1 MLLSNKNISNM
12 RSICICIAVLF
23 FSFSFSQK
31 KELRQIKR
39 LIGEKFFQE
48 AESVLNSSKDLLLS
62 GDSKTDAQYYY
73 YATKIYT
80 EIESFVLATNSLEK
94 LMSINTSFYNSEMKL
109 DYKNLE
115 EILVVA
121 LVNSAVADNS
131 SKKWMDG
138 VDKLL
143 LAYEMD
149 KETNI
154 DYLYFAA
161 SGAVNAENFDLALQY
176 YLSLKEK
183 NYTGIKDEY
192 FITNIQSGVEEK
204 VTETEYK
211 IYQSSKE
218 YMNPRIGQTES
229 RYPEIVKNI
238 ALIYVKKG
246 EDDLAIEAINEARSI
261 QPDDLYLILNEA
273 DLYIRLSNNAKDDN
287 LRSQYRQKFKDIMT
301 LAVEKDPENG
311 ILYYN
316 LGIISSEQGESADAK
331 SYFEKAI
338 KFKPDYVD
346 SYVAIV
352 NILLEEQSVIINDM
366 DEIAMSNKRSDIAK
380 YDQLKEDLNDVWRK
394 CIPYC
399 EMALEYDPNDL
410 EVLKL
415 LSQFYYKLDNIEGYK
430 RISAKIEELTN

>member
-1 MLLSNKNISNM
+1 M
-12 RSICICIAVLF
+12 RSIYIYVAVLF

-39 LIGEKFFQE
+39 LIDEKFFQE
-48 AESVLNSSKDLLLS
+48 AESVLNSNKDFLLS

-115 EILVVA
+115 ETLVVA

-131 SKKWMDG
+131 SNKWMDG

-149 KETNI
+149 KDANI

-161 SGAVNAENFDLALQY
+161 SGAVNAEKFDLALQY

-273 DLYIRLSNNAKDDN
+273 DLYIRLSNNATDDN
-287 LRSQYRQKFKDIMT
+287 LRSQYRLKFKDIMT

-338 KFKPDYVD
+338 EFKPDYVD

-352 NILLEEQSVIINDM
+352 NILLEEQSIIISDM

-415 LSQFYYKLDNIEGYK
+415 LSQFYYKLDNIDGYK
-430 RISAKIEELTN
+430 KINAKIEELSN

>member
-1 MLLSNKNISNM
+1 M
-12 RSICICIAVLF
+12 RTIFIYIAVLF

-39 LIGEKFFQE
+39 LIDEKFFQE
-48 AESVLNSSKDLLLS
+48 AESTLKSNKDFLLS

-80 EIESFVLATNSLEK
+80 EIKSFKLAKNSLEE
-94 LMSINTSFYNSEMKL
+94 LMSINPSYYNAEMKL

-121 LVNSAVADNS
+121 LVNAAVADNS
-131 SKKWMDG
+131 SKKWMEG

-149 KETNI
+149 KDNNI

-161 SGAVNAENFDLALQY
+161 SGAVNAENFDLALEY
-176 YLSLKEK
+176 YLQLKEK

-192 FITNIQSGVEEK
+192 FITNVESGVEEK

-218 YMNPRIGQTES
+218 YINPRIGQTES

-246 EDDLAIEAINEARSI
+246 EDELAIEAINEARSI

-273 DLYIRLSNNAKDDN
+273 DLYIRLSNNASDDN
-287 LRSQYRQKFKDIMT
+287 LRSQYRLKFKEIMT

-316 LGIISSEQGESADAK
+316 LGIISSEQGESDDAK

-338 KFKPDYVD
+338 EFKPDYTD

-352 NILLEEQSVIINDM
+352 NILLQEQTVIIGEM
-366 DEIAMSNKRSDIAK
+366 DKIAMSNKRSDIAK
-380 YDQLKEDLNDVWRK
+380 YDQLKEDLNEVWRK

-399 EMALEYDPNDL
+399 EKALEYDPNDL

-415 LSQFYYKLDNIEGYK
+415 LSQFYYKLDNLDGYK
-430 RISAKIEELTN
+430 EINAKIEQLSN

>member
-1 MLLSNKNISNM
+1 M
-12 RSICICIAVLF
+12 RTIFIYIAVLF

-39 LIGEKFFQE
+39 LIDEKFFQE
-48 AESVLNSSKDLLLS
+48 AESTLKSNKDFLLS

-73 YATKIYT
+73 YATKVFT
-80 EIESFVLATNSLEK
+80 EIKSFKLAKISLDQ
-94 LMSINTSFYNSEMKL
+94 LMSINSSYYNAEMKL

-121 LVNSAVADNS
+121 LVNAAVADNS
-131 SKKWMDG
+131 SKKWMEG

-149 KETNI
+149 KDNNI

-161 SGAVNAENFDLALQY
+161 SGAVNAENFDLALEY
-176 YLSLKEK
+176 YLQLKEK

-192 FITNIQSGVEEK
+192 FITNVESGVEEK

-246 EDDLAIEAINEARSI
+246 EDELAIEAINEARSI

-273 DLYIRLSNNAKDDN
+273 DLYIRLSNNASDDN
-287 LRSQYRQKFKDIMT
+287 LRSQYRLKFKEIMT

-316 LGIISSEQGESADAK
+316 LGIISSEQGESDDAK

-338 KFKPDYVD
+338 EFKPDYTD

-352 NILLEEQSVIINDM
+352 NILLQEQTVIIGEM
-366 DEIAMSNKRSDIAK
+366 DKIAMSNKRSDIAK
-380 YDQLKEDLNDVWRK
+380 YDQLKEDLNEVWRK

-399 EMALEYDPNDL
+399 EKALEYDPNDL

-415 LSQFYYKLDNIEGYK
+415 LSQFYYKLDNLDGYK
-430 RISAKIEELTN
+430 EINAKIEQLSN

>member
-1 MLLSNKNISNM
+1 MK
-12 RSICICIAVLF
+12 SIYIYIAVLF
-23 FSFSFSQK
+23 FCFSFSQK

-39 LIGEKFFQE
+39 LIDEKFFQE
-48 AESVLNSSKDLLLS
+48 AESLLDSNKDFLLS
-62 GDSKTDAQYYY
+62 GDSKTDSQYYY

-80 EIESFVLATNSLEK
+80 ETESFVLATSSLEK

-131 SKKWMDG
+131 SKKWMEG

-149 KETNI
+149 KDKNI

-161 SGAVNAENFDLALQY
+161 SGAVNAENFDLALEY
-176 YLSLKEK
+176 YLTLKEK
-183 NYTGIKDEY
+183 SYTGIIDEY
-192 FITNIQSGVEEK
+192 FITNVQSGVEEK

-218 YMNPRIGQTES
+218 YINPRIGQTES

-273 DLYIRLSNNAKDDN
+273 DLYIRLSNNATDDN

-301 LAVEKDPENG
+301 LAVEKDPKNG

-338 KFKPDYVD
+338 EFKPDYVD

-352 NILLEEQSVIINDM
+352 NILLEEQSVIISDM
-366 DEIAMSNKRSDIAK
+366 DKIAMSNKRSDIAK

-399 EMALEYDPNDL
+399 EMALEYDPNDV

-415 LSQFYYKLDNIEGYK
+415 LSQFYYKLDNIDGYK
-430 RISAKIEELTN
+430 KINAKIEELSN